1 VAERSKDIAALDQRL
16 LNYRQ
21 GLQNNLPGAPRR
33 LVEQLWLELRQQDPQ
48 NYAFL
53 LRSKKLIQWWPYW
66 RWFQKGQAR
75 LVTAVMAVLGLLLGA
90 LLVEEWLE
98 IGQEN
103 PGLLI
108 AYNLWRFDRTGTSDR
123 DRDRSRMFLEDQLKE
138 RQSGKGELVSPY
150 EDDILNPLIAR
161 LRYKA
166 TTADQARDVLDF
178 VRATH
183 SPVVDQASLPALIKC
198 ERTESFELRTK
209 IQELL
214 LDMAEHDWTAY
225 PASEDLK
232 KMPEEKETTR
242 VIEARVQKW
251 LQWWASTKAPPATK
265 NPVESGLMNEGKVDL
280 PGLFFDTGKPT
291 IRPGPESEIA
301 LKQVV
306 DALSA
311 HADWKLRVEG
321 HTDNVGGKDFNLHLS
336 QKRAESVV
344 AALEQRGVAAGRLQA
359 EGFGF
364 SKPEAPNDA
373 EDGRARNRRARLVK
387 L

>member
-1 VAERSKDIAALDQRL
+1 
-16 LNYRQ
+16 
-21 GLQNNLPGAPRR
+21 
-33 LVEQLWLELRQQDPQ
+33 
-48 NYAFL
+48 
-53 LRSKKLIQWWPYW
+53 
-66 RWFQKGQAR
+66 
-75 LVTAVMAVLGLLLGA
+75 
-90 LLVEEWLE
+90 
-98 IGQEN
+98 
-103 PGLLI
+103 
-108 AYNLWRFDRTGTSDR
+108 
-123 DRDRSRMFLEDQLKE
+123 
-138 RQSGKGELVSPY
+138 
-150 EDDILNPLIAR
+150 
-161 LRYKA
+161 
-166 TTADQARDVLDF
+166 
-178 VRATH
+178 
-183 SPVVDQASLPALIKC
+183 
-198 ERTESFELRTK
+198 
-209 IQELL
+209 
-214 LDMAEHDWTAY
+214 
-225 PASEDLK
+225 
-232 KMPEEKETTR
+232 MPEEKETTR

-291 IRPGPESEIA
+291 IRPVPESEIA